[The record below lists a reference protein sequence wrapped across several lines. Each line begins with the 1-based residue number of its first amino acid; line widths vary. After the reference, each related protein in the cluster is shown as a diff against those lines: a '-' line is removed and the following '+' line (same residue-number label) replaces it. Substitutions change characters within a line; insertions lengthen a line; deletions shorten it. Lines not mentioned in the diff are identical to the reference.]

1 MMNLDRL
8 FQLMSEKGA
17 SDLYLSVGS
26 PVTIKLNGVCVPI
39 NQERLAPQ
47 ARLLALDRDPEAVA
61 HATEGAQRLHA
72 TRRTWR
78 STMHIA
84 YLRGRAALKCP

>member
-47 ARLLALDRDPEAVA
+47 ALVSLLAERLSD
-61 HATEGAQRLHA
+61 AQFRELEQ
-72 TRRTWR
+72 TR
-78 STMHIA
+78 
-84 YLRGRAALKCP
+84 